1 MLDTLIFSRSAFSPF
16 PFYHNISSSLA
27 PPPYT
32 PYPTP
37 TPHTRTH
44 THVIHLHGRQSSGRC
59 PKSNEQRL
67 SRMNAAAEEKT
78 DATPFFV
85 RFEQSQCCS
94 LEPAEPLGVHPGYL
108 AQGNPVNVAGVADG
122 DASRA
127 AGFCSVGTRSLVF
140 APGALGVEITQEVL
154 PEVWPVGHRTVPRA
168 VGKLL
173 GQRCVPVIGEAKSH
187 SSLKFRVVPTNAP
200 HAENR
205 SRVHKIRSSRR
216 TTPGQRAGKEVS

>member
-1 MLDTLIFSRSAFSPF
+1 
-16 PFYHNISSSLA
+16 
-27 PPPYT
+27 
-32 PYPTP
+32 
-37 TPHTRTH
+37 
-44 THVIHLHGRQSSGRC
+44 
-59 PKSNEQRL
+59 
-67 SRMNAAAEEKT
+67 MNAAAEEKR

-108 AQGNPVNVAGVADG
+108 VLGNPVDIARVADG

-127 AGFCSVGTRSLVF
+127 AGFSGVGTRSLVF
-140 APGALGVEITQEVL
+140 APGTLSVEITQEVL
-154 PEVWPVGHRTVPRA
+154 PEVRPVRHRTVPRA

-173 GQRCVPVIGEAKSH
+173 GQRCVVVIGEAKSH

-200 HAENR
+200 HTENG

-216 TTPGQRAGKEVS
+216 TTPGQKAEKEVIVQELCESRGGRPGLSVLTSLLVSVDVKLY